1 MSGLSYDGIIFD
13 FDGVLIDSEYVGN
26 LHLAEYL
33 TAAGTPISIEETLHR
48 FMGLSGQAFID
59 AIEAWRERPLPAD
72 FAAVRAQE
80 DERLLKEGIA
90 ALAGAVDFVRALPEA
105 LPKAIASSSRSRWI
119 RAHLDHLGL
128 RARFEPMI
136 FSGHEHV
143 ARGKPA
149 PDLYL
154 YAAQEMG
161 VDIERTVIL
170 EDSPVGVTGA
180 LASGARHRPLPR
192 NALRARSRGTA
203 AGAWRAA
210 RRGQLRRGGP
220 PGRDGG
226 GAAWRLSHGPA
237 SPDP

>member
-1 MSGLSYDGIIFD
+1 MSGLGYDAIIFD

-33 TAAGTPISIEETLHR
+33 TAAGSPISIEETLHR

-59 AIEAWRERPLPAD
+59 AIEAWRESPLPAD

-154 YAAQEMG
+154 HAAGELG

-170 EDSPVGVTGA
+170 EDSPVGITGA
-180 LASGARHRPLPR
+180 LASGATVIGLCLGTHCAPDHAER
-192 NALRARSRGTA
+192 LRALGARHVA
-203 AGAWRAA
+203 ASFDEVA
-210 RRGQLRRGGP
+210 RLVGMDRTRTGG
-220 PGRDGG
+220 
-226 GAAWRLSHGPA
+226 
-237 SPDP
+237 